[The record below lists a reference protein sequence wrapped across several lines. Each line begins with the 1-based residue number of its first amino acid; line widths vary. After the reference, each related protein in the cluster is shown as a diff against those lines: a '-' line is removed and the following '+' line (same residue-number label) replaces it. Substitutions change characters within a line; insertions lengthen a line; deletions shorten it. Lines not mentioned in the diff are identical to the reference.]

1 MNRWLPNLVFLAGI
15 GQLMILP
22 VSALVP
28 SRLKWREE
36 LRSLPRLHR
45 QMHWVYGGYVVLA
58 IITFAALSICDARE
72 LANGSGLARGFCS
85 YVAVFWG
92 IRLALQ
98 GVFDIKDYLDSW
110 WTKAG
115 YYALTLLFA
124 SLTTIYLWAAARF

>member
-1 MNRWLPNLVFLAGI
+1 MNRWLPHLVFLAGI

-22 VSALVP
+22 LFALVP
-28 SRLKWREE
+28 LRLKWRDE

-58 IITFAALSICDARE
+58 IITFEALSICDASE
-72 LANGSGLARGFCS
+72 LANGSVLARGFCG

-98 GVFDIKDYLDSW
+98 GVLDIKEYLDSW